1 MRDPYSVLGV
11 RRNAGPDEIKAAW
24 RSVAK
29 AVHPDQN
36 KDDPLATQRFAE
48 AGRAYEVLKD
58 PKLRNRYDYAR
69 REAELRRMEDMKRK
83 ARGPEE
89 ETIDP
94 ETAED
99 MISRIFGADDRAK
112 AENARREDRKPAPAP
127 QAATSKAK
135 TDAKPQ
141 QRAEPKS
148 EARPEPKAEPK
159 PEQRAEAEL
168 ETSTEAK
175 AEPADKM
182 PIFGGFPRAA
192 APAAD
197 LVSAIVRRIR
207 GAASKPALEKVPD
220 IFCDVTVS
228 IEDIFRREKPVA
240 TLPDG
245 QTLKVA
251 LPLGTT
257 DGSVVRLKEIGYRLN
272 GMQRGDVVVAVR
284 VLEDG
289 RFRTDGTDLRATL
302 PVNIQDAILGCE
314 MTVETLTGPVSVTI
328 PAWSGSDHVIRL
340 EGHGLPA
347 AEGRRGD
354 LLVELRLML
363 WEKPDEKVTDLMRS
377 LRNGLFL

>member
-1 MRDPYSVLGV
+1 MRHLSLQGAVAGMRDPYSVLGV

-58 PKLRNRYDYAR
+58 PKLRNRYDHAR
-69 REAELRRMEDMKRK
+69 REAELRRMEEMKRK
-83 ARGPEE
+83 AQKPEE

-94 ETAED
+94 ETAEE
-99 MISRIFGADDRAK
+99 MISRIFETKDRAK
-112 AENARREDRKPAPAP
+112 AQSQRPQEKKPASAQP
-127 QAATSKAK
+127 QARA
-135 TDAKPQ
+135 DAP
-141 QRAEPKS
+141 AEP
-148 EARPEPKAEPK
+148 RP
-159 PEQRAEAEL
+159 
-168 ETSTEAK
+168 EAK
-175 AEPADKM
+175 AETAPDPEAKADTKSEPTSKTPM
-182 PIFGGFPRAA
+182 FGGFPRAA
-192 APAAD
+192 APAAE

-207 GAASKPALEKVPD
+207 GGASKPAPEKVPD

-228 IEDIFRREKPVA
+228 IEDIFRREKATA

-251 LPLGTT
+251 LPAGTT
-257 DGSVVRLKEIGYRLN
+257 DGSVIRLKEMGYRLN
-272 GMQRGDVVVAVR
+272 GMLRGDVVVTVR

-289 RFRTDGTDLRATL
+289 RFRTDGTDLRTTL
-302 PVNIQDAILGCE
+302 AVNIQDAILGCD
-314 MTVETLTGPVSVTI
+314 MKVETLTGPVNVAV

-340 EGHGLPA
+340 EGHGLPT
-347 AEGRRGD
+347 AEGKRGD
-354 LLVELRLML
+354 LLVELRLVL

>member
-24 RSVAK
+24 RSMAK

-36 KDDPLATQRFAE
+36 RDDPLATQRFAE

-69 REAELRRMEDMKRK
+69 REAELRRMEEMKRK
-83 ARGPEE
+83 ARGTEE

-94 ETAED
+94 ETAEE

-112 AENARREDRKPAPAP
+112 PQGARPQERKPAATAP
-127 QAATSKAK
+127 QAK
-135 TDAKPQ
+135 
-141 QRAEPKS
+141 AEPKP
-148 EARPEPKAEPK
+148 EPRPEPKAEAAPETETK
-159 PEQRAEAEL
+159 P
-168 ETSTEAK
+168 EAK
-175 AEPADKM
+175 AETADK
-182 PIFGGFPRAA
+182 PPAFGVFPRAA
-192 APAAD
+192 APAAE

-207 GAASKPALEKVPD
+207 GTANKPTPDKVPD
-220 IFCDVTVS
+220 IFCDVSVS
-228 IEDIFRREKPVA
+228 VEDIFRREKATA

-251 LPLGTT
+251 LPAGTT
-257 DGSVVRLKEIGYRLN
+257 DGSIVRLKEMGYRLN
-272 GMQRGDVVVAVR
+272 GMLRGDVVVAVR
-284 VLEDG
+284 IHQDG
-289 RFRTDGTDLRATL
+289 PFRTDGTDLRTTL
-302 PVNIQDAILGCE
+302 AVNIQDAVLGCE
-314 MTVETLTGPVSVTI
+314 TKVETLTGPVTVTI

-340 EGHGLPA
+340 EGHGLPTA
-347 AEGRRGD
+347 DGKRGD

>member
-36 KDDPLATQRFAE
+36 QDDPLATQRFAE

-69 REAELRRMEDMKRK
+69 REAELRRMEEMKRK
-83 ARGPEE
+83 ARGQEE

-99 MISRIFGADDRAK
+99 MISRIFAAGDRAK
-112 AENARREDRKPAPAP
+112 AQNTRAQEKKPAAAAP
-127 QAATSKAK
+127 QAK
-135 TDAKPQ
+135 T
-141 QRAEPKS
+141 
-148 EARPEPKAEPK
+148 EPK
-159 PEQRAEAEL
+159 PEPRPESKAETVAEP
-168 ETSTEAK
+168 EVTPEQK
-175 AEPADKM
+175 PEPADKTPM
-182 PIFGGFPRAA
+182 FGGFPRAA

-207 GAASKPALEKVPD
+207 GAASKPAPEKVPD

-228 IEDIFRREKPVA
+228 IEDIFRREKATA

-245 QTLKVA
+245 QTLKVS
-251 LPLGTT
+251 LPAGTT
-257 DGSVVRLKEIGYRLN
+257 DGSIVRLKEMGYRLN

-284 VLEDG
+284 VLQDG
-289 RFRTDGTDLRATL
+289 RFRTDGTDLRTTL
-302 PVNIQDAILGCE
+302 PVNIQDAILGCD
-314 MTVETLTGPVSVTI
+314 MKVETLTGPVSVTI
-328 PAWSGSDHVIRL
+328 PAWSGSDHIIRL
-340 EGHGLPA
+340 EGQGLQT
-347 AEGRRGD
+347 AEGKRGD

>member
-36 KDDPLATQRFAE
+36 QDDPLATQRFAE

-69 REAELRRMEDMKRK
+69 REAELRRMEEMKRK
-83 ARGPEE
+83 ARGTEE

-99 MISRIFGADDRAK
+99 MISRIFETKDRAK
-112 AENARREDRKPAPAP
+112 AQNARSQEKKPAAAAP
-127 QAATSKAK
+127 QAKAESK
-135 TDAKPQ
+135 P
-141 QRAEPKS
+141 
-148 EARPEPKAEPK
+148 EPK
-159 PEQRAEAEL
+159 PEPKV
-168 ETSTEAK
+168 ETA
-175 AEPADKM
+175 AEPEASPEQKTEPSDKT

-192 APAAD
+192 APAAE

-207 GAASKPALEKVPD
+207 GAASKPAPEKVPD

-228 IEDIFRREKPVA
+228 IEDIFRREKATA

-251 LPLGTT
+251 LPAGTT
-257 DGSVVRLKEIGYRLN
+257 DGSIVRLKEMGYRLN

-284 VLEDG
+284 VLQDG
-289 RFRTDGTDLRATL
+289 RFRTDGTDLRTTL

-314 MTVETLTGPVSVTI
+314 MKVETLTGPVSVTI

-340 EGHGLPA
+340 EGHGLPTA
-347 AEGRRGD
+347 DGKRGD

-377 LRNGLFL
+377 LRSGLFL

>member
-36 KDDPLATQRFAE
+36 QDDPLATQRFAE

-69 REAELRRMEDMKRK
+69 REAELRRMEEMKRK
-83 ARGPEE
+83 ARGTDED
-89 ETIDP
+89 TIDP

-112 AENARREDRKPAPAP
+112 AQNARPQERKPAASAP
-127 QAATSKAK
+127 QAK
-135 TDAKPQ
+135 
-141 QRAEPKS
+141 AEPKP
-148 EARPEPKAEPK
+148 EPRPEPKAETAAEPEANAEPK
-159 PEQRAEAEL
+159 
-168 ETSTEAK
+168 T
-175 AEPADKM
+175 EPADKVPM
-182 PIFGGFPRAA
+182 FGGFPRAA
-192 APAAD
+192 APAAE

-207 GAASKPALEKVPD
+207 GAGKPAPEKVPD

-228 IEDIFRREKPVA
+228 IEDIFRREKATA

-251 LPLGTT
+251 LPAGTT
-257 DGSVVRLKEIGYRLN
+257 DGSIVRLKEMGYRLN

-284 VLEDG
+284 VLQDG
-289 RFRTDGTDLRATL
+289 RFRTDGTDLRTTL

-314 MTVETLTGPVSVTI
+314 MKVETLTGPVSVTI
-328 PAWSGSDHVIRL
+328 PAWSGSDHVIQL
-340 EGHGLPA
+340 AGHGLPA
-347 AEGRRGD
+347 ADGKRGD

>member
-36 KDDPLATQRFAE
+36 QDDPLATQRFAE

-69 REAELRRMEDMKRK
+69 REAELRRMEEMKRK
-83 ARGPEE
+83 ARGTDE

-99 MISRIFGADDRAK
+99 MISRIFETKDRAK
-112 AENARREDRKPAPAP
+112 TQSGRQQEKKPA
-127 QAATSKAK
+127 AAAQAK
-135 TDAKPQ
+135 TEP
-141 QRAEPKS
+141 RADP
-148 EARPEPKAEPK
+148 RPEPKAET
-159 PEQRAEAEL
+159 A
-168 ETSTEAK
+168 
-175 AEPADKM
+175 AEPDATPDAKPDQADKM

-207 GAASKPALEKVPD
+207 GAASKPAPEKVPD

-228 IEDIFRREKPVA
+228 VEDIFRREKATA

-251 LPLGTT
+251 LPAGTT
-257 DGSVVRLKEIGYRLN
+257 DGSIVRLKEMGYRLN

-284 VLEDG
+284 VLQDG
-289 RFRTDGTDLRATL
+289 RFRTDGTDLRTTL
-302 PVNIQDAILGCE
+302 PVNIQDAILGCD
-314 MTVETLTGPVSVTI
+314 MTVETLTGTVSVTI
-328 PAWSGSDHVIRL
+328 PPWSGSDHVIRL
-340 EGHGLPA
+340 EGHGLPTA
-347 AEGRRGD
+347 DSKRGD

>member
-58 PKLRNRYDYAR
+58 PKLRNRYDHAR
-69 REAELRRMEDMKRK
+69 REAELRRMEEMKRK
-83 ARGPEE
+83 TRGTEE

-99 MISRIFGADDRAK
+99 MISRIFGTDDRSK
-112 AENARREDRKPAPAP
+112 AQSTRPQERKPAPPP
-127 QAATSKAK
+127 QQAK
-135 TDAKPQ
+135 T
-141 QRAEPKS
+141 EPKP
-148 EARPEPKAEPK
+148 EPRPEPKVEATAEPDTRQDPK
-159 PEQRAEAEL
+159 T
-168 ETSTEAK
+168 ET
-175 AEPADKM
+175 ADKM
-182 PIFGGFPRAA
+182 PAFGGFPRAA
-192 APAAD
+192 APAAE

-207 GAASKPALEKVPD
+207 GVASKPAPEKVPD

-228 IEDIFRREKPVA
+228 IEDIFRREKPTA

-251 LPLGTT
+251 LPPGTT
-257 DGSVVRLKEIGYRLN
+257 DGSIVRLKEMGYRLN

-284 VLEDG
+284 VLQDG
-289 RFRTDGTDLRATL
+289 RFRTDGTDLRTTL
-302 PVNIQDAILGCE
+302 AVNIQDAILGCE
-314 MTVETLTGPVSVTI
+314 MKVETLTGPVSVTI

-340 EGHGLPA
+340 EGHGLPT
-347 AEGRRGD
+347 AEGKRGD

>member
-112 AENARREDRKPAPAP
+112 AENARREDRKPAAAP
-127 QAATSKAK
+127 QAATPKAK
-135 TDAKPQ
+135 PDAKPQ
-141 QRAEPKS
+141 QRAEQKS
-148 EARPEPKAEPK
+148 EAKPEPKAEPK

-175 AEPADKM
+175 AEPAEKM

-192 APAAD
+192 APPQTWFR
-197 LVSAIVRRIR
+197 LSC
-207 GAASKPALEKVPD
+207 GGSGSASKPALEKVPD

-245 QTLKVA
+245 QPLKVA

-257 DGSVVRLKEIGYRLN
+257 DGSVVRLKEMGYRLN

-284 VLEDG
+284 VVEDG
-289 RFRTDGTDLRATL
+289 RFRTDGTDLRTTL

-314 MTVETLTGPVSVTI
+314 MTVETLTARSASPFR
-328 PAWSGSDHVIRL
+328 P
-340 EGHGLPA
+340 GLAP
-347 AEGRRGD
+347 
-354 LLVELRLML
+354 
-363 WEKPDEKVTDLMRS
+363 TT
-377 LRNGLFL
+377 

>member
-24 RSVAK
+24 RSMAK

-36 KDDPLATQRFAE
+36 RDDPLATQRFAE

-58 PKLRNRYDYAR
+58 PKLRNRYDHAR
-69 REAELRRMEDMKRK
+69 REAELRRMEEMKRK
-83 ARGPEE
+83 SRGTEE

-112 AENARREDRKPAPAP
+112 PQGARPQERKPAATAP
-127 QAATSKAK
+127 QAKTKAEV
-135 TDAKPQ
+135 KP
-141 QRAEPKS
+141 EP
-148 EARPEPKAEPK
+148 RPEPRVEATPETESK
-159 PEQRAEAEL
+159 P
-168 ETSTEAK
+168 EAK
-175 AEPADKM
+175 AETADK
-182 PIFGGFPRAA
+182 PPAFGGFPRAA
-192 APAAD
+192 APAAE

-207 GAASKPALEKVPD
+207 GAANKPAPDKVPD

-228 IEDIFRREKPVA
+228 VEDIFRREKATA

-251 LPLGTT
+251 LPAGTT
-257 DGSVVRLKEIGYRLN
+257 DGSIIRLKEMGYRLN
-272 GMQRGDVVVAVR
+272 GMLRGDVVVAVR
-284 VLEDG
+284 VHQDG
-289 RFRTDGTDLRATL
+289 PFRTDGADLRTTL
-302 PVNIQDAILGCE
+302 AVNIQDAVLGCE
-314 MTVETLTGPVSVTI
+314 TKVETLTGPVVVTI

-340 EGHGLPA
+340 EGHGLPT
-347 AEGRRGD
+347 AEGKRGD

>member
-58 PKLRNRYDYAR
+58 PKLRNRYDHAR
-69 REAELRRMEDMKRK
+69 REAELRRMEEMKRK

-94 ETAED
+94 ETAEE
-99 MISRIFGADDRAK
+99 MISRIFETKDRARAQNQRPQEK
-112 AENARREDRKPAPAP
+112 RPAAP
-127 QAATSKAK
+127 Q
-135 TDAKPQ
+135 
-141 QRAEPKS
+141 
-148 EARPEPKAEPK
+148 
-159 PEQRAEAEL
+159 
-168 ETSTEAK
+168 AK
-175 AEPADKM
+175 AEPAPEPRPEPRAETAPEPDARPEQKIEPADKT

-207 GAASKPALEKVPD
+207 GAAGKPAPEKVPD

-228 IEDIFRREKPVA
+228 IEDIFRREKATA

-245 QTLKVA
+245 QTLKVT
-251 LPLGTT
+251 LPAGTT
-257 DGSVVRLKEIGYRLN
+257 DGSIIRLKEMGYRLN
-272 GMQRGDVVVAVR
+272 GMLRGDVVVTVR
-284 VLEDG
+284 VLQDG
-289 RFRTDGTDLRATL
+289 RFRTDDTDLRTTL
-302 PVNIQDAILGCE
+302 PVNIQDAILGCD

-328 PAWSGSDHVIRL
+328 PPWSGSDQVLRL
-340 EGHGLPA
+340 DGHGLPTS
-347 AEGRRGD
+347 EGQRSD

>member
-24 RSVAK
+24 RAVAK

-69 REAELRRMEDMKRK
+69 REAELRRMEEMKRK
-83 ARGPEE
+83 SRGATED
-89 ETIDP
+89 ETVDP

-99 MISRIFGADDRAK
+99 MISRIFGADNRVKPQETAK
-112 AENARREDRKPAPAP
+112 PQEPRSKERKPAAAAAAP
-127 QAATSKAK
+127 QS
-135 TDAKPQ
+135 
-141 QRAEPKS
+141 
-148 EARPEPKAEPK
+148 KAEPK
-159 PEQRAEAEL
+159 PE
-168 ETSTEAK
+168 AK
-175 AEPADKM
+175 AEPKVEAASEPDSRPEAKEETTEK
-182 PIFGGFPRAA
+182 PAGFGGFPRAA
-192 APAAD
+192 APAAE

-207 GAASKPALEKVPD
+207 GVANKTADKVPE

-228 IEDIFRREKPVA
+228 VEDIFRREKATA

-245 QTLKVA
+245 QTLKVT
-251 LPLGTT
+251 LPVGTT
-257 DGSVVRLKEIGYRLN
+257 DGAVIRLKEQGYRLN
-272 GMQRGDVVVAVR
+272 GMLRGDVVVTVR
-284 VLEDG
+284 IARDAAFRPDG
-289 RFRTDGTDLRATL
+289 IDLRTTL
-302 PVNIQDAILGCE
+302 PVNIQDAVLGCE
-314 MTVETLTGPVSVTI
+314 TTVETLTGPVKVTV

-340 EGHGLPA
+340 EGHGLPSA
-347 AEGRRGD
+347 DGKRGD

-377 LRNGLFL
+377 LRNGLYL

>member
-24 RSVAK
+24 RSLAK

-69 REAELRRMEDMKRK
+69 REAELRRMEEMKRK
-83 ARGPEE
+83 ARGTEE

-99 MISRIFGADDRAK
+99 MISRIFETKDRAK
-112 AENARREDRKPAPAP
+112 AQNARQQEKKPAT
-127 QAATSKAK
+127 AASQTK
-135 TDAKPQ
+135 
-141 QRAEPKS
+141 AEPKPDP
-148 EARPEPKAEPK
+148 RPEPKAETVAEPEAN
-159 PEQRAEAEL
+159 PEQK
-168 ETSTEAK
+168 T
-175 AEPADKM
+175 EPADKM
-182 PIFGGFPRAA
+182 PIFGSFPRAA
-192 APAAD
+192 APAAE

-207 GAASKPALEKVPD
+207 GAAGKPAPEKVPD

-228 IEDIFRREKPVA
+228 IEDIFRREKATA

-251 LPLGTT
+251 LPAGTT
-257 DGSVVRLKEIGYRLN
+257 DGSIVRLKEMGYRLN
-272 GMQRGDVVVAVR
+272 GMLRGDVVVAVR
-284 VLEDG
+284 VLQDG
-289 RFRTDGTDLRATL
+289 QFRTDGTDLRTTL
-302 PVNIQDAILGCE
+302 PVNIQDAILGCD
-314 MTVETLTGPVSVTI
+314 MKVETLTGAVNVTV

-340 EGHGLPA
+340 EGHGLPT
-347 AEGRRGD
+347 AEGKRGD

>member
-58 PKLRNRYDYAR
+58 PKLRHRYDHAR
-69 REAELRRMEDMKRK
+69 REAELRRMEEMKRK

-99 MISRIFGADDRAK
+99 MISRIFGTDDRAK
-112 AENARREDRKPAPAP
+112 AQNARPQERKPSAAAP
-127 QAATSKAK
+127 QPK
-135 TDAKPQ
+135 T
-141 QRAEPKS
+141 
-148 EARPEPKAEPK
+148 EPK
-159 PEQRAEAEL
+159 PEQRPEPKVETAAEPDAKP
-168 ETSTEAK
+168 ETK
-175 AEPADKM
+175 PEPADKT
-182 PIFGGFPRAA
+182 PVFGGFPRAA
-192 APAAD
+192 APAAE

-207 GAASKPALEKVPD
+207 GAASKPAPEKVPD

-228 IEDIFRREKPVA
+228 IDDIFRREKPTA

-245 QTLKVA
+245 QTLRVA
-251 LPLGTT
+251 LPAGTT
-257 DGSVVRLKEIGYRLN
+257 DGSIVRLKEMGYRLN
-272 GMQRGDVVVAVR
+272 GMHRGDVVVAVR
-284 VLEDG
+284 VLQDG
-289 RFRTDGTDLRATL
+289 RFRTDGTDLRTTL
-302 PVNIQDAILGCE
+302 PVNIQDAILGCD
-314 MTVETLTGPVSVTI
+314 MKVETLTGPLSVTI

-340 EGHGLPA
+340 EGHGLPT
-347 AEGRRGD
+347 AEGKRGD

>member
-24 RSVAK
+24 RSMAK

-58 PKLRNRYDYAR
+58 PKLRHRYDYAR
-69 REAELRRMEDMKRK
+69 REAELRRMEEMKRK
-83 ARGPEE
+83 ARGTEE

-99 MISRIFGADDRAK
+99 MISRIFGTDDRAK
-112 AENARREDRKPAPAP
+112 AQNARPQERKPAPAAP
-127 QAATSKAK
+127 QART
-135 TDAKPQ
+135 
-141 QRAEPKS
+141 EP
-148 EARPEPKAEPK
+148 RPEPRPEPRTEPKAEATAE
-159 PEQRAEAEL
+159 PETKS
-168 ETSTEAK
+168 ETK
-175 AEPADKM
+175 AETADKT
-182 PIFGGFPRAA
+182 PVFGGFPRAA
-192 APAAD
+192 APAAE

-207 GAASKPALEKVPD
+207 GAAGKPAPEKVPD

-228 IEDIFRREKPVA
+228 IEDIFRREKATA

-251 LPLGTT
+251 LPAGTT
-257 DGSVVRLKEIGYRLN
+257 DGSIVRLKEMGYRLN
-272 GMQRGDVVVAVR
+272 GMLRGDVVVAVR
-284 VLEDG
+284 VDQDG
-289 RFRTDGTDLRATL
+289 RFRTDGTDLRTTL
-302 PVNIQDAILGCE
+302 AVNIQDAVLGCE
-314 MTVETLTGPVSVTI
+314 TTVETLTGRVNVTV
-328 PAWSGSDHVIRL
+328 PAWSGSDHVIRI
-340 EGHGLPA
+340 EGHGLPTV
-347 AEGRRGD
+347 EGKRGD

>member
-69 REAELRRMEDMKRK
+69 REAELRRMEEMKRK
-83 ARGPEE
+83 ARGTEE

-99 MISRIFGADDRAK
+99 MIARIFGTDDRAK
-112 AENARREDRKPAPAP
+112 AKNARPQERKPAAP
-127 QAATSKAK
+127 
-135 TDAKPQ
+135 P
-141 QRAEPKS
+141 RE
-148 EARPEPKAEPK
+148 KAEPK
-159 PEQRAEAEL
+159 PEQKPEPKAETAVEP
-168 ETSTEAK
+168 EGSPEAK
-175 AEPADKM
+175 PDPADKT
-182 PIFGGFPRAA
+182 PVFGGFPRAA

-207 GAASKPALEKVPD
+207 GAAGKSAPEKVPD

-228 IEDIFRREKPVA
+228 IEDIFRREKATA

-251 LPLGTT
+251 LPAGTT
-257 DGSVVRLKEIGYRLN
+257 DGSIVRLKEMGYRLN
-272 GMQRGDVVVAVR
+272 GMLRGDVVVAVR
-284 VLEDG
+284 VDQDG
-289 RFRTDGTDLRATL
+289 RFRTDGTDLRTTL
-302 PVNIQDAILGCE
+302 PVNIQDAVLGCE
-314 MTVETLTGPVSVTI
+314 TTVETLTGPVSVTV
-328 PAWSGSDHVIRL
+328 PAWSGSDHVIRVA
-340 EGHGLPA
+340 GHGLPT
-347 AEGRRGD
+347 AEGKRGD

>member
-69 REAELRRMEDMKRK
+69 REAELRRMEEMKRK
-83 ARGPEE
+83 ARGAEE

-99 MISRIFGADDRAK
+99 MISRLFGADDRAK
-112 AENARREDRKPAPAP
+112 AGKARRDERNPAAAP
-127 QAATSKAK
+127 QAATPKAK
-135 TDAKPQ
+135 PDAKPQ

-148 EARPEPKAEPK
+148 EPRPEP
-159 PEQRAEAEL
+159 EQKAEAEQ
-168 ETSTEAK
+168 ETGTEAK
-175 AEPADKM
+175 AEAADRM

-192 APAAD
+192 APAAE

-228 IEDIFRREKPVA
+228 IEDIFRREKPLA

-257 DGSVVRLKEIGYRLN
+257 DGSVVRLKEMGYRLN
-272 GMQRGDVVVAVR
+272 GMQRGDVVVTVR
-284 VLEDG
+284 VLQDG
-289 RFRTDGTDLRATL
+289 RFRTDGTDLRTTL

-314 MTVETLTGPVSVTI
+314 MPVETLTGPVNVTI
-328 PAWSGSDHVIRL
+328 PPWSGSDHVIRL
-340 EGHGLPA
+340 DGHGLPA
-347 AEGRRGD
+347 AEGGRGS

>member
-69 REAELRRMEDMKRK
+69 REAELRRMEEMKRK
-83 ARGPEE
+83 AQGTEE

-99 MISRIFGADDRAK
+99 MISRIFGTDDRAK
-112 AENARREDRKPAPAP
+112 AQNARPQERKPAAAP
-127 QAATSKAK
+127 RAK
-135 TDAKPQ
+135 T
-141 QRAEPKS
+141 EPKP
-148 EARPEPKAEPK
+148 EQKPEPKAETA
-159 PEQRAEAEL
+159 AEPQAHP
-168 ETSTEAK
+168 EAK
-175 AEPADKM
+175 PDPADKAPM
-182 PIFGGFPRAA
+182 LGGFPRAA
-192 APAAD
+192 APAAE

-207 GAASKPALEKVPD
+207 GAAGKPALEKVPD

-228 IEDIFRREKPVA
+228 IEDIFRREKATA

-251 LPLGTT
+251 LPAGTT
-257 DGSVVRLKEIGYRLN
+257 DGSIVRLKEMGYRLN
-272 GMQRGDVVVAVR
+272 GMLRGDVVVAVR
-284 VLEDG
+284 VDQDG
-289 RFRTDGTDLRATL
+289 RFRTDGTDLRTTL
-302 PVNIQDAILGCE
+302 PVNIQDAVLGCE
-314 MTVETLTGPVSVTI
+314 TVVETLTGPVSVTV
-328 PAWSGSDHVIRL
+328 PAWSGSDHVIRVA
-340 EGHGLPA
+340 GHGLPT
-347 AEGRRGD
+347 AEGKRGD